1 MSDKLPSRFDNY
13 YIKFEK
19 YEYTYFITYELAR
32 RNSNVM
38 NLLNLQYELL
48 AIYDSFPLSF
58 KQYKANEATK
68 DCLLFAD

>member
-1 MSDKLPSRFDNY
+1 
-13 YIKFEK
+13 
-19 YEYTYFITYELAR
+19 
-32 RNSNVM
+32 M